1 MNDLLVD
8 IGDVEV
14 DNSGLISA
22 TSFLRSF
29 KPDFKIDQWL
39 GSEEVVIVAEEL
51 PKPNIVTKRGRCGG
65 TWLHPILFIE
75 LVLKL
80 NPKIKIEVYKRGG
93 AEKLARKLMNM
104 IGSSSSGSR
113 SPGKNKVKRLGV
125 SDRTPAWRNSE
136 VIEGVYKL
144 RAALSEVDRTPYQVD
159 HIVPLH
165 GRNVSGLHVAA
176 NLRIIEA
183 QANNIKNN
191 CFCSDTHVHTV
202 RDETLLTVQEY
213 YPH

>member
-8 IGDVEV
+8 IGGIEI

-22 TSFLRSF
+22 TSFLKASGSRF
-29 KPDFKIDQWL
+29 KLDEWL
-39 GSEEVVIVAEEL
+39 GGEVVAILSEDL
-51 PKPNIVTKRGRCGG
+51 PEANVVRKRGRNGG

-75 LVLKL
+75 LVLTI
-80 NPKIKIEVYKRGG
+80 NPKIKIKVYKDGG
-93 AEKLARKLMNM
+93 AEKLANKLMNM
-104 IGSSSSGSR
+104 IGTSFNGSN
-113 SPGKNKVKRLGV
+113 SPGKNKVRRLGV
-125 SDRTPAWRNSE
+125 SDRTPTWRNSE

-144 RAALSEVDRTPYQVD
+144 RRALSEVGHKPYQVD

-183 QANNIKNN
+183 QDNNIKNN
-191 CFCSDTHVHTV
+191 HFCTDTHVHTV
-202 RDETLLTVQEY
+202 IDEMLLTVPEY